1 MTAAQGSV
9 VSVHTFVDLY
19 TRVLDTAAHILTK
32 GADHARATGSSEAE
46 MLDWR
51 LIHDMNP
58 LRFQLM
64 VVCNFTRQWPARVA
78 GLSVP
83 ENIGADL
90 DLAGFK
96 AAIAQARVYLATL
109 TPEQFAGR
117 DEVPLTISIGGA
129 LEPTLPAGR
138 WLTVFASTNIYFHL
152 SMAYAILRAHG
163 VPIGKLDLFP
173 TGL

>member
-1 MTAAQGSV
+1 V
-9 VSVHTFVDLY
+9 PVNLYTFVDLY
-19 TRVLDTAAHILTK
+19 TRALDTASHILAK
-32 GADHARATGSSEAE
+32 GVDHARSAGVTETE

-64 VVCNFTRQWPARVA
+64 VVCNFPRQWPARVA
-78 GLSVP
+78 GLPLPDAVGS
-83 ENIGADL
+83 DL
-90 DLAGFK
+90 DLAGFQ
-96 AAIAQARVYLATL
+96 AAIVEAKHYLAAL

-117 DEVPLTISIGGA
+117 EEIPLTVDIGQI
-129 LEPTLPAGR
+129 EPTLPAGR
-138 WLTVFASTNIYFHL
+138 WLTVFSTTNVYFHL

-163 VPIGKLDLFP
+163 VPIGKIDLFP